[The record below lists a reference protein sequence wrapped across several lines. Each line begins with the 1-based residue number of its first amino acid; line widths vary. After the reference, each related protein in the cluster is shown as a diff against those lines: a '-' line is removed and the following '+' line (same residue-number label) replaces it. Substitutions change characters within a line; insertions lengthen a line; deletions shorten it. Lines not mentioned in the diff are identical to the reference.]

1 MACSLRYHRFW
12 CMLQSSYCG
21 LPLGIISLLFVYV
34 SILPVLQ
41 DVYWRSASAPY
52 AREAREA
59 DRFRRELLSV
69 LRHEESA
76 ASGTAST
83 SSGADA
89 SWFRVDA
96 RQLDVG
102 SPLPLLVEGETVG
115 FRWRDTPP
123 DVSDEGT
130 LAGPGPLELWLGRVV
145 NESDWEAFCKAL
157 EQLLR
162 RQWRSASVTVVSDS
176 SDDALLRRIW
186 LAKVVEPA
194 SRREMVQAWAV
205 TAAYEGVPLF
215 FFAQRAVRGDAVTAE
230 AVVTE
235 SLYSQMDAALPS
247 ARLEQIE
254 RDFLCA
260 LAINNPLLLCALL
273 IGWFFARELGFVVL
287 CSALLAPIS
296 TMGFKA
302 AELLGVPISVNFMML
317 LEFYGINTLL
327 CIGAALAAAVVSR
340 LCRGEQLA
348 QEVRQAETAIIQ
360 RLGDQTEL
368 SELDKDLLDMARRP
382 RRRCFLQAC
391 AGLFVLALHVPWIYA
406 LEAVCHSSTYN
417 GTPQVV
423 ARLEQMT
430 PAR

>member
-1 MACSLRYHRFW
+1 MACSLRYHRYW
-12 CMLQSSYCG
+12 YTLESSCSG
-21 LPLGIISLLFVYV
+21 LPIGIISLLFVFV
-34 SILPVLQ
+34 SLLPVLQ
-41 DVYWRSASAPY
+41 HMLWRSASAPY
-52 AREAREA
+52 ARESREA
-59 DRFRRELLSV
+59 DRFCRELLFV

-76 ASGTAST
+76 ASGTVAT

-102 SPLPLLVEGETVG
+102 SPLPLLVAGETVG

-145 NESDWEAFCKAL
+145 NESDWEAFCNAM

-162 RQWRSASVTVVSDS
+162 RQWKSGAVTVVSDS
-176 SDDALLRRIW
+176 SDDEMLRRIW

-205 TAAYEGVPLF
+205 TAAYEGIPLF

-302 AELLGVPISVNFMML
+302 VELLGVPISVNFMML

-391 AGLFVLALHVPWIYA
+391 AGLFVLALHVPWIYG
-406 LEAVCHSSTYN
+406 LEAVCYSSTYN

-423 ARLEQMT
+423 TRLEQMT

>member
-1 MACSLRYHRFW
+1 MSRAI
-12 CMLQSSYCG
+12 
-21 LPLGIISLLFVYV
+21 PLIDCAGMSNERWLECRAHGPKGDI
-34 SILPVLQ
+34 
-41 DVYWRSASAPY
+41 PY
-52 AREAREA
+52 
-59 DRFRRELLSV
+59 
-69 LRHEESA
+69 
-76 ASGTAST
+76 
-83 SSGADA
+83 
-89 SWFRVDA
+89 
-96 RQLDVG
+96 
-102 SPLPLLVEGETVG
+102 TVG
-115 FRWRDTPP
+115 GS
-123 DVSDEGT
+123 DVATIFGLSPWT
-130 LAGPGPLELWLGRVV
+130 TPLELWLGRVV

-247 ARLEQIE
+247 ARLGQIE

-273 IGWFFARELGFVVL
+273 IGWFCARELGFVVL
-287 CSALLAPIS
+287 CSALLTPIS

>member
-1 MACSLRYHRFW
+1 MACSLRYYRFW
-12 CMLQSSYCG
+12 SIRSLTFYLSTEAIA
-21 LPLGIISLLFVYV
+21 LLLFFAAALL
-34 SILPVLQ
+34 SVLQ
-41 DVYWRSASAPY
+41 HVQLRSEPEPY
-52 AREAREA
+52 VRELREAK
-59 DRFRRELLSV
+59 RFRGELLSV
-69 LRHEESA
+69 LRHEASA
-76 ASGTAST
+76 ASGTVAT
-83 SSGADA
+83 SAEADA
-89 SWFRVDA
+89 SWLRVDA
-96 RQLDVG
+96 RQVNVK
-102 SPLPLLVEGETVG
+102 SPLPLLVAGETVG

-130 LAGPGPLELWLGRVV
+130 LAGPGPLDLWLGRVV
-145 NESDWEAFCKAL
+145 SESDWDAFCVAVEL
-157 EQLLR
+157 LLR
-162 RQWRSASVTVVSDS
+162 RQWKPAAVTVVSGE

-186 LAKVVEPA
+186 LAKVVEAA
-194 SRREMVQAWAV
+194 SGREMVQAWAV
-205 TAAYEGVPLF
+205 TAAYEGIPLF

-302 AELLGVPISVNFMML
+302 VELLGVPISVNFMML